1 MKLFQSKKRRI
12 QANLNFVPFIGAGLA
27 IHEDP
32 MAKVTIHILIPFIE
46 LDIVIKPPKNLENTY
61 TP

>member
-12 QANLNFVPFIGAGLA
+12 QSNLNFVPFLGAGLA

-32 MAKVTIHILIPFIE
+32 TGKVTIHVLIPFIE
-46 LDIVIKPPKNLENTY
+46 LDIIVRPPKKSENTY
-61 TP
+61 MP